1 MSVER
6 IPILKMGE
14 FLLVSIQ
21 VDMHDRLALQLQD
34 DLTSRITATGAHGVL
49 IDISALEMVDSFIG
63 RMLGNIAAMSRVLDA
78 DTVVVGMRP
87 AVAITLVEL
96 GMTLPGVRTALDVE
110 RGMALLGT
118 AAAQRLAID
127 DFDAG

>member
-1 MSVER
+1 MER
-6 IPILKMGE
+6 IPILKMGT

-34 DLTSRITATGAHGVL
+34 DLTTRIADTGARGVL
-49 IDISALEMVDSFIG
+49 IDISALEIVDSFIG

-78 DTVVVGMRP
+78 ETVVAGMRP

-96 GMTLPGVRTALDVE
+96 GISLSGVRTALTVEQGMDLLSASVDVTG
-110 RGMALLGT
+110 RQDGISP
-118 AAAQRLAID
+118 R
-127 DFDAG
+127 